1 MKLIHKRLVSAT
13 LLFIFLTFG
22 AVMFTSCSSESR
34 ITVGSLKVE
43 TRTEPFAVD
52 VVQPRLSWEIKS
64 KERNVIQKAYR
75 ILVASTKEKLEK
87 GDADLWDSGK
97 VKSGNSI
104 QIPYD
109 GIQLQSRQKCFWK
122 VCVWC
127 GKDGKSWSE
136 TGFWQV
142 GLLNE
147 TDWKAKW
154 IGLDRTFEGD
164 VLDEN
169 SRLSARYFR
178 KEFEFNDTI
187 ANARLYIS
195 GLGLFELYVNGMK
208 VDNDVLSPAPTDYT
222 QQVMYN
228 TYDLTAFMNSGL
240 NTVGVILGNGRFF
253 NVRQNF
259 KPWKIHNYGFPKMLF
274 QLEIKGKSGLE
285 KYIISDSD
293 WKVTADGPIRS
304 NNEFNGEEYDSSKE
318 FNGWNK
324 NGFDDSAWLPV
335 DLTTDPGENRRYF
348 ADSVPQKNEPKTP
361 NGDLTLKKARRVAQL
376 NENMKIMARI
386 KPVSIKELRT
396 GVYILDLGQNM
407 AGWLKIQVV
416 GQKGQKI
423 QLRFA
428 ESLNADGSIYVENLR
443 SAKATDIY
451 ILKGQGSEVWEPRF
465 VYHGFRYV
473 EITGWPGIPK
483 PENFEGEVVSDVM
496 ATTGYFNSSD
506 AMLNSIY
513 KNAWWSIAGNYKG
526 MPVDCPQRDERMP
539 WLGDRTVGALGESFI
554 FDNQRLYAKWLDDIQ
569 QAMSQEG
576 QISDVSPNYYNYYT
590 DNVTWPATYFTVA
603 DMLYQ
608 QFGDL
613 YSIRKH
619 YPSMKKWM
627 NYMKSKYMKDN
638 IMTKDSYGDWCMPPE
653 SPEMIHSQDPARIT
667 DGNLIA
673 TAYFYKLSVLMK
685 KFAGLLE
692 LKDEAADYD
701 KQASAIADA
710 FQKKFY
716 NAKAKQYGNNTAT
729 ANILPLAF
737 GLVPE
742 KDAKEVFKNVE
753 KVIEIDNKGHISTG
767 VIGTAWLM
775 RTLCEHGRGDLAFR
789 IATNKTYPGWG
800 YMVEKGATTI
810 WELWNGDTANPK
822 MNSQNHV
829 MLLGDLIIWYYE
841 NLAGIKCAPDSPG
854 FGKII
859 MKPDFTEGLSFV
871 NSSYKSMH
879 GLIKSSWKKGE
890 DALKWDIE
898 IPANSVAEIYMPG
911 DLNSVFE
918 SNKPAAK
925 VKGVKYLRSENGRS
939 VFLIGSGTYSFKVKN
954 K

>member
-13 LLFIFLTFG
+13 LLIVFLTFG
-22 AVMFTSCSSESR
+22 SVMFTSCSGESK

-52 VVQPRLSWEIKS
+52 VLQPRLSWEIKS

-87 GDADLWDSGK
+87 GEADLWDSGK
-97 VKSGNSI
+97 VRSDKSI
-104 QIPYD
+104 QVAYD

-122 VCVWC
+122 VRVWC

-147 TDWKAKW
+147 TDWKARW

-208 VDNDVLSPAPTDYT
+208 VDNDVLCPAPTDYT

-348 ADSVPQKNEPKTP
+348 ADSIPQKNEPKTP
-361 NGDLTLKKARRVAQL
+361 HGDLTLKKARRVAQL

-386 KPVSIKELRT
+386 KPVSIKELSK

-443 SAKATDIY
+443 SAKATDVY

-608 QFGDL
+608 QFWDL
-613 YSIRKH
+613 YSIKKH

-673 TAYFYKLSVLMK
+673 TAYFYKLSLLMK

-742 KDAKEVFKNVE
+742 EDAKDVFKNVE

-775 RTLCEHGRGDLAFR
+775 RTLCEYGRGDLAFK

-854 FGKII
+854 FSKII

-871 NSSYKSMH
+871 NSSYKSMR

-898 IPANSVAEIYMPG
+898 IPANSVAEVYLPG
-911 DLNSVFE
+911 ERNSVFE
-918 SNKPAAK
+918 SNSPAKK

-939 VFLIGSGTYSFKVKN
+939 VFLIGSGTYSFEVKN

>member
-1 MKLIHKRLVSAT
+1 MGSVL
-13 LLFIFLTFG
+13 
-22 AVMFTSCSSESR
+22 FTSCSGESKV
-34 ITVGSLKVE
+34 IVGSLRVE

-52 VVQPRLSWEIKS
+52 LLQPRLSWEIKS
-64 KERNVIQKAYR
+64 KERNVMQKAYR
-75 ILVASTKEKLEK
+75 IMVASTKEKLEK
-87 GDADLWDSGK
+87 GEADLWDSGK
-97 VKSGNSI
+97 VKSGESI
-104 QIPYD
+104 QIPYA
-109 GIQLQSRQKCFWK
+109 GKQLQSRQKCFWK
-122 VCVWC
+122 VRVWC
-127 GKDGKSWSE
+127 GKDGKAWSE

-147 TDWKAKW
+147 SDWKAKW

-178 KEFEFNDTI
+178 KEFEINDTI
-187 ANARLYIS
+187 ANAKLYIS
-195 GLGLFELYVNGMK
+195 GLGLYELYINGMK
-208 VDNDVLSPAPTDYT
+208 VDNDVLCPAPTDYT

-253 NVRQNF
+253 NVRQNY

-285 KYIISDSD
+285 ETIISDGD

-318 FNGWNK
+318 FAGWNR
-324 NGFDDSAWLPV
+324 NGFDDSGWLPV
-335 DLTTDPGENRRYF
+335 DITTDPGENRRYF

-361 NGDLTLKKARRVAQL
+361 HGDLTLKKARRVAQL

-386 KPVSIKELRT
+386 KPVSINELKS
-396 GVYILDLGQNM
+396 GVYIMDMGQNI

-416 GQKGQKI
+416 GKKGQKI

-428 ESLNADGSIYVENLR
+428 ESLNPDGSIYVENLR
-443 SAKATDIY
+443 SAKATDLY

-473 EITGWPGIPK
+473 EITGWPGEPK

-496 ATTGYFNSSD
+496 ATTGYFNCSD
-506 AMLNSIY
+506 AMINAIY

-526 MPVDCPQRDERMP
+526 MPVDCPQRDERQP

-613 YSIRKH
+613 YSIKKH

-627 NYMKSKYMKDN
+627 NYMKTKYMKDN
-638 IMTKDSYGDWCMPPE
+638 IMTRDKYGDWCMPPE
-653 SPEMIHSQDPARIT
+653 SPEMIHAQDPARIT

-673 TAYFYKLSVLMK
+673 TAYFYKLSLLMK

-692 LKDEAADYD
+692 LNEEAENYQ
-701 KQASAIADA
+701 KQATAIADA

-716 NAKAKQYGNNTAT
+716 NAKTRQYGNNTAT

-742 KDAKEVFKNVE
+742 SDAREVFKNVE

-775 RTLCEHGRGDLAFR
+775 RTLCEYGRGDLAFK

-854 FGKII
+854 FSKII
-859 MKPDFTEGLSFV
+859 MKPDFPMGLSFV
-871 NSSYKSMH
+871 SSSYKSMR
-879 GLIKSSWKKGE
+879 GLITSNWKKGE
-890 DALKWDIE
+890 DSFKWEIE
-898 IPANSVAEIYMPG
+898 IPANSVAEVYLPG
-911 DLNSVFE
+911 DRKNVYE
-918 SNKPAAK
+918 SNMPAGK
-925 VKGVKYLRSENGRS
+925 VKGLKFLRSENGRS
-939 VFLIGSGTYSFKVKN
+939 VFLIGSGTYRFEVK

>member
-22 AVMFTSCSSESR
+22 SVMFTSCSSESK
-34 ITVGSLKVE
+34 ITVGSLRVE

-52 VVQPRLSWEIKS
+52 VLQPRLSWEIKS

-75 ILVASTKEKLEK
+75 ILVASTKEKLDK

-97 VKSGNSI
+97 VRSDKSI
-104 QIPYD
+104 QVPYD
-109 GIQLQSRQKCFWK
+109 GKQLQSRQKCFWK
-122 VCVWC
+122 VRVWC

-195 GLGLFELYVNGMK
+195 GLGLYELYVNGMK

-253 NVRQNF
+253 NVRQNY

-304 NNEFNGEEYDSSKE
+304 NNEFNGEEFDSSKE

-348 ADSVPQKNEPKTP
+348 ADSVPQNNEPKTP
-361 NGDLTLKKARRVAQL
+361 HGDLTLKKARRVAQL

-386 KPVSIKELRT
+386 KPVSIKELKS
-396 GVYILDLGQNM
+396 GVYILDLGQNI

-428 ESLNADGSIYVENLR
+428 ESLNQDGSIYVENLR

-451 ILKGQGSEVWEPRF
+451 TLKGQGSEVWEPRF

-526 MPVDCPQRDERMP
+526 MPVDCPQRDERQP

-554 FDNQRLYAKWLDDIQ
+554 FDNQRLYSKWLDDIQ

-590 DNVTWPATYFTVA
+590 DNVTWPATYFTIA

-613 YSIRKH
+613 YSIKKH

-627 NYMKSKYMKDN
+627 NYMKSKYMKDY
-638 IMTKDSYGDWCMPPE
+638 IMTRDKYGDWCMPPE

-673 TAYFYKLSVLMK
+673 TAYFYKLSQLMK

-701 KQASAIADA
+701 KQAAAIAGA

-716 NAKAKQYGNNTAT
+716 NAKARQYGNNTAT

-737 GLVPE
+737 GLVPVE
-742 KDAKEVFKNVE
+742 DAKEVFKNVE

-775 RTLCEHGRGDLAFR
+775 RTLCDNGRGDLAFK

-898 IPANSVAEIYMPG
+898 IPANSVAEVYLPG
-911 DLNSVFE
+911 DRNSVYE
-918 SNKPAAK
+918 SKTPAKK
-925 VKGVKYLRSENGRS
+925 VKGIKYLRSENGRS
-939 VFLIGSGTYSFKVKN
+939 VFLIGSGSYSFEVKN

>member
-1 MKLIHKRLVSAT
+1 MKLINKRLVSAT

-22 AVMFTSCSSESR
+22 SVMITSCSGESK
-34 ITVGSLKVE
+34 ITIGNLKVE

-52 VVQPRLSWEIKS
+52 VLQPRLSWEIKS
-64 KERNVIQKAYR
+64 KERDVIQKAYR
-75 ILVASTKEKLEK
+75 ILVATTKEKLEK
-87 GDADLWDSGK
+87 GEADLWDSGK

-127 GKDGKSWSE
+127 GKAGNSWSE

-142 GLLNE
+142 GLLKE
-147 TDWKAKW
+147 TDWKARW

-208 VDNDVLSPAPTDYT
+208 VDNDVLCPSPTDYT

-253 NVRQNF
+253 NVRQNY

-293 WKVTADGPIRS
+293 WKVSANGPIRS

-348 ADSVPQKNEPKTP
+348 ADSIPQNNEPKTP
-361 NGDLTLKKARRVAQL
+361 HGDLTLKKARRVAQL

-386 KPVSIKELRT
+386 KPVSIKELKS

-428 ESLNADGSIYVENLR
+428 ESLNPDGSIYVENLR

-483 PENFEGEVVSDVM
+483 PENFEGQVVSDVM

-526 MPVDCPQRDERMP
+526 MPVDCPQRDERQP
-539 WLGDRTVGALGESFI
+539 WLGDRTVGAIGESFI

-627 NYMKSKYMKDN
+627 NYMKSKYMKDY
-638 IMTKDSYGDWCMPPE
+638 IMTRDKYGDWCMPPE

-673 TAYFYKLSVLMK
+673 TAYFYKLSLLMK
-685 KFAGLLE
+685 KFTGLLE
-692 LKDEAADYD
+692 LKDEAAEYD

-742 KDAKEVFKNVE
+742 EDAKDVFKNVE

-775 RTLCEHGRGDLAFR
+775 RTLCEYGRGDLAFK

-898 IPANSVAEIYMPG
+898 IPANSVAEVYLPG
-911 DLNSVFE
+911 DRKNVFE
-918 SNKPAAK
+918 SNTPAKK

-939 VFLIGSGTYSFKVKN
+939 VFLIGSGTYSFEVKN

>member
-22 AVMFTSCSSESR
+22 SVMFTSCSSESK
-34 ITVGSLKVE
+34 ITVGSLRVE

-52 VVQPRLSWEIKS
+52 VLQPRLSWEIKS

-195 GLGLFELYVNGMK
+195 GLGLYELYVNGMK

-253 NVRQNF
+253 NVRQNY

-304 NNEFNGEEYDSSKE
+304 NNEFNGEEFDSSKE

-348 ADSVPQKNEPKTP
+348 ADSVPQNNEPKTP
-361 NGDLTLKKARRVAQL
+361 HGDLTLKKARRVAQL

-386 KPVSIKELRT
+386 KPVSIKELKS
-396 GVYILDLGQNM
+396 GVYILDLGQNI

-428 ESLNADGSIYVENLR
+428 ESLNQDGSIYVENLR

-451 ILKGQGSEVWEPRF
+451 TLKGQGSEVWEPRF

-526 MPVDCPQRDERMP
+526 MPVDCPQRDERQP

-554 FDNQRLYAKWLDDIQ
+554 FDNQRLYSKWLDDIQ

-590 DNVTWPATYFTVA
+590 DNVTWPATYFTIA

-613 YSIRKH
+613 YSIKKH

-627 NYMKSKYMKDN
+627 NYMKSKYMKDY
-638 IMTKDSYGDWCMPPE
+638 IMTRDKYGDWCMPPE

-673 TAYFYKLSVLMK
+673 TAYFYKLSQLMK

-701 KQASAIADA
+701 KQAAAIAGA

-716 NAKAKQYGNNTAT
+716 NAKARQYGNNTAT

-737 GLVPE
+737 GLVPVE
-742 KDAKEVFKNVE
+742 DAKEVFKNVE

-775 RTLCEHGRGDLAFR
+775 RTLCDNGRGDLAFK

-898 IPANSVAEIYMPG
+898 IPANSVAEVYMPG
-911 DLNSVFE
+911 DRNSVYE
-918 SNKPAAK
+918 SKTPAKK
-925 VKGVKYLRSENGRS
+925 VKGIKYLRSENGRS
-939 VFLIGSGTYSFKVKN
+939 VFLIGSGSYSFEVKN